1 MWPVTEMS
9 LLHPVIRCHE
19 PRDRTG
25 RKWKVPLT
33 ESLAAA
39 LGLGVLGVPSCSAV
53 EKTFGGHWH
62 CWSSYTGAMKQE
74 EIPTV
79 SLQWPLSTDLAL
91 L

>member
-33 ESLAAA
+33 ESLATA

-53 EKTFGGHWH
+53 EKAFGGLALR
-62 CWSSYTGAMKQE
+62 SSYTGAMKQE

-79 SLQWPLSTDLAL
+79 SLRWPLSTGLAL